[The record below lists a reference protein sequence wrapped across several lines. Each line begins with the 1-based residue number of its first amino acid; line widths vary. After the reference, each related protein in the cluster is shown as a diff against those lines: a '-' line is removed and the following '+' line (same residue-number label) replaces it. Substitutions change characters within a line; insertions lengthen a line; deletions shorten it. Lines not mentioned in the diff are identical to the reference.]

1 MLNIDETDASCV
13 SCAAPGAGAD
23 AAAKTERAIVMV
35 RAFICAGNPNG
46 NKHEVGPRPF
56 LAAALQTLQ
65 CLFHLSESPWSIT
78 HEGITHTISTCDKGV
93 RFSDNILISKQLVR
107 A

>member
-35 RAFICAGNPNG
+35 RA
-46 NKHEVGPRPF
+46 
-56 LAAALQTLQ
+56 
-65 CLFHLSESPWSIT
+65 
-78 HEGITHTISTCDKGV
+78 
-93 RFSDNILISKQLVR
+93 
-107 A
+107 

>member
-35 RAFICAGNPNG
+35 RALIRAGNPNG
-46 NKHEVGPRPF
+46 TNTKVGPRPF
-56 LAAALQTLQ
+56 LATALQTLQ

-78 HEGITHTISTCDKGV
+78 HERNHAYD
-93 RFSDNILISKQLVR
+93 
-107 A
+107 

>member
-35 RAFICAGNPNG
+35 RALIRAGNPNG
-46 NKHEVGPRPF
+46 NKHESR
-56 LAAALQTLQ
+56 AAA
-65 CLFHLSESPWSIT
+65 FLSYRVADSAVLVPFERKPLVNHARAESRI
-78 HEGITHTISTCDKGV
+78 
-93 RFSDNILISKQLVR
+93 RLVPATR
-107 A
+107 EYASVTTS